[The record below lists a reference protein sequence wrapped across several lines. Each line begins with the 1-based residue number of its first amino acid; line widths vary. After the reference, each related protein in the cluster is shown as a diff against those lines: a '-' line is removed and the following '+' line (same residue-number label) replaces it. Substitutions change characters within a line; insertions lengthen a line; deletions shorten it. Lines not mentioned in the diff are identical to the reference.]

1 MPRFTVH
8 GLLFTLLALSSPT
21 FSFAQSYS
29 IKHYNLLIK
38 PDLGSKHLIV
48 TATIDFVNPDLDSS
62 FTFGLNSSYDSVSVT
77 CNESALTL
85 ERKDGWITATAK
97 KPAAAMRIR
106 FELKGKPGQSND
118 EKRAV
123 IADSSVFLL
132 WSDRFYPIDF
142 ERWAT
147 VRTEVLL
154 PNGFQAIAPGRLT
167 QTEIIDDGQRLVFES
182 SVPTVMFSV
191 FADMRWIRTERN
203 VKGLRMQTLLFAESQ
218 EFADQIFRT
227 SSEVIGY
234 FSTLLHPY
242 PFEHFSFITI
252 DGIFARRAF
261 PGFVGYAPHYLEKE
275 FTTTGHDAH
284 ETSLL
289 WWGYTTRGRGPGSL
303 QWTEGFGDYVE
314 IMYDEAF
321 NKPIPAN
328 FRRFREQYLA
338 MPAEEDVPY
347 TELRGNTPQK
357 IVHGKYPWLMKVIR
371 DTVGDTAFVRAL
383 RLLFERYRFRTF
395 TMDEFIATL
404 EEGSGQKLDWW
415 RKEWLERKKQ

>member
-1 MPRFTVH
+1 MSRFTVH
-8 GLLFTLLALSSPT
+8 GLLFTLFALFQPSPPQT
-21 FSFAQSYS
+21 FS
-29 IKHYNLLIK
+29 IRHYDLLIK
-38 PDLGSKHLIV
+38 PDLASKHLSV
-48 TATIDFVNPDLDSS
+48 TATIDIVNPGLDSS
-62 FTFGLNSSYDSVSVT
+62 FLFGLNSSYESVTVT
-77 CNESALTL
+77 CNESPLVL
-85 ERKDGWITATAK
+85 ERTGGWITATAK
-97 KPAAAMRIR
+97 EPVAAMQLR
-106 FELKGKPGQSND
+106 FELQGKPGMSND
-118 EKRAV
+118 EKRGV
-123 IADSSVFLL
+123 IEDSSLFLL

-154 PNGFQAIAPGRLT
+154 PSGFQAIAPGRLT
-167 QTEIIDDGQRLVFES
+167 KTEQADGGQRIVFES
-182 SVPTVMFSV
+182 SGPAVMFSV
-191 FADMRWIRTERN
+191 FADRRWIRTEREIN
-203 VKGLRMQTLLFAESQ
+203 GLRMQTLLYPESQ

-234 FSTLLHPY
+234 FSSLLHPY
-242 PFEHFSFITI
+242 PFEQFSFITI
-252 DGIFARRAF
+252 SGMFARRAF
-261 PGFVGYAPHYLEKE
+261 PGFVGYAPHYLAKE

-289 WWGYTTRGRGPGSL
+289 WWGYTTRGRGPGSF

-338 MPAEEDVPY
+338 MPAEEDVAY

-371 DTVGDTAFVRAL
+371 DAVGDTAFVRAL
-383 RLLFERYRFRTF
+383 KLLFERYRFRTF
-395 TMDEFIATL
+395 TMDEFIAVL
-404 EEGSGQKLDWW
+404 EEGTGRELEWW